1 MKKTILLLSF
11 LMLSSLLS
19 MGQNVKHVSLD
30 FNMDDFM
37 MQQDNTGRIFVLSNN
52 LNYVFKSDTLLPA
65 LPYIGCN
72 VLVGSNEKYNSH
84 TGSGSRILF
93 QNGVV
98 MARNPKAIPTN
109 RKLSSTDMLSAV
121 SYSQSS
127 YPTDIVEYVGMNEC
141 DGYRVLSF
149 IVCPFEYD
157 ATSKK
162 LYFRAHIDLDINL
175 GYSLSVSQTRTGNRE
190 TVRNTIRKIVVN
202 PEDLDEQQ
210 PSAGIRSN
218 NNLIRQTGFEYV
230 IVTSNQFKNIFQQ
243 LASWK
248 SRKGIRSKVL
258 TVEDI
263 ASTYTGSTT
272 MEKIKKA
279 LDDIDSLSYVL
290 LGGDTLNVPTCMCYI
305 GHHETADSI
314 TPADVY
320 YSCLGTFNWDSNGNG
335 LNGEITDS
343 VSLIPS
349 LNISRAP
356 VSTIEDAQV
365 FVDRIVNYESAP
377 DTTNWKDDILMCGTS
392 LGRVR
397 RHVWYPYYVN
407 GQSDTQIWSQMIY
420 EQSIAPLWNGQL
432 TQFYDTYTDISHD
445 ETYDFNVYNLQNEL
459 AKGYTFVHVMTH
471 GSENSWQMENSD
483 SYYYYKAGALV
494 NSGYT
499 IIMTTACLT
508 NAFDYVTFPT
518 NPRHCLSQHFI
529 NNPQSGI
536 LAYLGTSREN
546 WYLPT
551 LTTSLG
557 YGDTFDSI
565 TYRKLF
571 IDDYHR
577 IGKAVTKAKAEL
589 MSFAMPSGTYYYPY
603 RKVWMGLN
611 LMGDPEMPIYLSKP
625 KNFNN
630 VNIHFVNDSIYVDA
644 GTGGFDICFINQS
657 DSTDYYIS
665 KDIADSLAIFKRVN
679 GIHNVCITKPGYIP
693 YTTTC
698 ADTYIQNKTF
708 TGLCDFYETGN
719 AMIGSDV
726 TNKVA
731 QGPVAVANNANI
743 TVKATQGATITKDF
757 EVQLGAT
764 FTITN

>member
-37 MQQDNTGRIFVLSNN
+37 MQRDNTGSIYVLSNA
-52 LNYVFKSDTLLPA
+52 LNYFFKSDTLLPA

-72 VLVGSNEKYNSH
+72 VLVGSNEEYDSH

-127 YPTDIVEYVGMNEC
+127 YPSDIVEYVGMNEC
-141 DGYRVLSF
+141 DSYRVLSF

-162 LYFRAHIDLDINL
+162 LYFRSHIDLDINL

-218 NNLIRQTGFEYV
+218 NNLTKQTGFEYV

-290 LGGDTLNVPTCMCYI
+290 LGGDKFTVPTCMVYI
-305 GHHETADSI
+305 GLDAEADSI

-320 YSCLGTFNWDSNGNG
+320 YSCLASKNWDSNNNG
-335 LNGEITDS
+335 VYGEQGELNDS
-343 VSLIPS
+343 ISLLPV
-349 LNISRAP
+349 LHVSRAP
-356 VSTIEDAQV
+356 VSTVDDAQR
-365 FVDRIVNYESAP
+365 FVSRIINYECAP
-377 DTTNWKDDILMCGTS
+377 NTTYWNDSILMCGTS
-392 LGRVR
+392 LD
-397 RHVWYPYYVN
+397 HHYPY
-407 GQSDTQIWSQMIY
+407 GQSDTEIWSRIIFN
-420 EQSIAPLWNGQL
+420 EHVNPSWPNHGIH
-432 TQFYDTYTDISHD
+432 FYDTHTDFPGD
-445 ETYDFNVYNLQNEL
+445 ANYNFNNNNLQEQLVN
-459 AKGYTFVHVMTH
+459 GYTFVNVMTH
-471 GSENSWQMENSD
+471 GSKTYWTMENGQNYNTHWAD
-483 SYYYYKAGALV
+483 SLN
-494 NSGYT
+494 NSSYT
-499 IIMTTACLT
+499 IIMTSACLT
-508 NAFDYVTFPT
+508 NAFDFHASTS
-518 NPRHCLSQHFI
+518 NCLSWHFI
-529 NNPQSGI
+529 NNPNSGV
-536 LAYLGTSREN
+536 LAYLGASREN
-546 WYLPT
+546 WYDELSSPPFRLSRGHAFCARIYDSVFADRYHRLAKA
-551 LTTSLG
+551 LTDVKSLYITSAMG
-557 YGDTFDSI
+557 PNYPVS
-565 TYRKLF
+565 RKLF
-571 IDDYHR
+571 M
-577 IGKAVTKAKAEL
+577 E
-589 MSFAMPSGTYYYPY
+589 F
-603 RKVWMGLN
+603 N

-630 VNIHFVNDSIYVDA
+630 VSLLFVNDSIYVDA
-644 GTGGFDICFINQS
+644 GIGGFDICFINQS
-657 DSTDYYIS
+657 DSTDFYIS
-665 KDIADSLAIFKRVN
+665 KDIADSLAVFKRVN
-679 GIHNVCITKPGYIP
+679 GIQNVCITKPGYIP

-698 ADTYIQNKTF
+698 ADTYIQNKIF
-708 TGLCDFYETGN
+708 TGLWDFYETGN

-731 QGPVAVANNANI
+731 QGPVVVNNANI
-743 TVKATQGATITKDF
+743 TVKASQGATITKNF

>member
-127 YPTDIVEYVGMNEC
+127 YPSDIVEYVGMNEC
-141 DGYRVLSF
+141 DGYRLLSF

-162 LYFRAHIDLDINL
+162 LYFRSHIDLDINL

-210 PSAGIRSN
+210 QSAGIRSN
-218 NNLIRQTGFEYV
+218 NNLTKQTGFEYV

-290 LGGDTLNVPTCMCYI
+290 LGGDTLNVPTCMVYI
-305 GHHETADSI
+305 GAPDTS

-320 YSCLGTFNWDSNGNG
+320 YSCLATKNWDSNNNG
-335 LNGEITDS
+335 VYGEQGELNDS
-343 VSLIPS
+343 ISLLPI
-349 LNISRAP
+349 LYVSRAP
-356 VSTIEDAQV
+356 VSNVDDAQV
-365 FVDRIVNYESAP
+365 FVNRIIDYEKARNITHWNDS
-377 DTTNWKDDILMCGTS
+377 ILMSGTS
-392 LGRVR
+392 LDKQ
-397 RHVWYPYYVN
+397 YVN
-407 GQSDTQIWSQMIY
+407 GQSDTQILGQALY
-420 EQSIAPLWNGQL
+420 DQFIAPSFGGRYVR
-432 TQFYDTYTDISHD
+432 FYDTFTDISGNGS
-445 ETYDFNVYNLQNEL
+445 YDFDRINLQHEL
-459 AKGYTFVHVMTH
+459 AKGYTFVDVITH
-471 GSENSWQMENSD
+471 GEKLYWQMEVGNKYHAYND
-483 SYYYYKAGALV
+483 AYTLN
-494 NSGYT
+494 NSGYS
-499 IIMTTACLT
+499 IITTTACFT
-508 NAFDYVTFPT
+508 NAFDYHTTFG
-518 NPRHCLSQHFI
+518 RCLSQRFM
-529 NNPQSGI
+529 NNPTSGI
-536 LAYLGTSREN
+536 LAYLGTSRAN
-546 WYLPT
+546 WYSSSFIPT
-551 LTTSLG
+551 MGHKFEG
-557 YGDTFDSI
+557 YTYQRLFEDRYHRLAKALVNVKCFYIPFAMQPNYPI
-565 TYRKLF
+565 TRKL
-571 IDDYHR
+571 
-577 IGKAVTKAKAEL
+577 L
-589 MSFAMPSGTYYYPY
+589 MEY
-603 RKVWMGLN
+603 N
-611 LMGDPEMPIYLSKP
+611 LMGDPEMPIYLSEP

-679 GIHNVCITKPGYIP
+679 GIQNVCITKPGYIP

-698 ADTYIQNKTF
+698 ADTYIQNKIF
-708 TGLCDFYETGN
+708 TGLWDFYETGN

-731 QGPVAVANNANI
+731 QGPVVVNNANI
-743 TVKATQGATITKDF
+743 TVKASQGATITKDF